1 MQEHRA
7 SAARRQSAPNAH
19 LSSIRERHKWPAWK
33 PPYRHMSTGIS
44 FLQRSAPDSFS
55 LASHPLI
62 PNSVNRFN
70 ISIAI
75 SLNLAPYPAD
85 GGSQGVFVH
94 IVFIRIPQP
103 FQKALPSK
111 NLFGIFAE
119 QVQHLILHR
128 GKGKG
133 IPI

>member
-1 MQEHRA
+1 MA
-7 SAARRQSAPNAH
+7 SMETAIPPHVSRNI
-19 LSSIRERHKWPAWK
+19 LFTEIRPRL
-33 PPYRHMSTGIS
+33 I
-44 FLQRSAPDSFS
+44 S

-62 PNSVNRFN
+62 PNSVNRFD

-94 IVFIRIPQP
+94 IVFICIPQP

-119 QVQHLILHR
+119 QVQHLILHP
-128 GKGKG
+128 GEG
-133 IPI
+133 

>member
-1 MQEHRA
+1 M
-7 SAARRQSAPNAH
+7 SA
-19 LSSIRERHKWPAWK
+19 
-33 PPYRHMSTGIS
+33 GIS

-62 PNSVNRFN
+62 PNSVNRFD

-94 IVFIRIPQP
+94 IVFIRTPPDLVALLVISRQENHQRVRILRLYEPAQVIAAAVRQVDI
-103 FQKALPSK
+103 QKYQV
-111 NLFGIFAE
+111 IFRLC
-119 QVQHLILHR
+119 Q
-128 GKGKG
+128 
-133 IPI
+133 